1 MTDWRLRLYP
11 ELRNV
16 PEPDRERVWRL
27 AKNEAFRFSENLLVL
42 AGIVAAAVVVK
53 YAGFR
58 ALLGSVFLGTM
69 ADFIT
74 AAFVLLVIAGPAY
87 WRRLKR
93 GLAAA
98 AEKPRL

>member
-16 PEPDRERVWRL
+16 PERERDRIWRL
-27 AKNEAFRFSENLLVL
+27 AKDEAFRPSENLLIL
-42 AGIVAAAVVVK
+42 AGVGAAAVVIK

-58 ALLGSVFLGTM
+58 ALLGSVFLGFA

-98 AEKPRL
+98 AEKRGP

>member
-16 PEPDRERVWRL
+16 PERDRDRIWRL
-27 AKNEAFRFSENLLVL
+27 AKDESFRPSENLLIL
-42 AGIVAAAVVVK
+42 AGVGAAAVVVK

-58 ALLGSVFLGTM
+58 TLFGSVFFGSA

-74 AAFVLLVIAGPAY
+74 AALVLLIIVGPAY
-87 WRRLKR
+87 WRRTKR

-98 AEKPRL
+98 AEKRGP